1 MSNKKWVVELSRDER
16 NELTAFINKGT
27 TAARKILKARILLKA
42 DAGPLGG
49 GWTDERIIEALDTN
63 INQVARV
70 RRKFVEEGLKAVF
83 ARKMRERP
91 PRQPIFDGEA
101 EAQLITLACSAPPDG
116 HARWTIRMLAEKVVE
131 MEIVETTHFN
141 TVGRV
146 LKKTRSNRT

>member
-1 MSNKKWVVELSRDER
+1 
-16 NELTAFINKGT
+16 LT
-27 TAARKILKARILLKA
+27 
-42 DAGPLGG
+42 
-49 GWTDERIIEALDTN
+49 
-63 INQVARV
+63 
-70 RRKFVEEGLKAVF
+70 GLKAVF